1 MENTITNID
10 KFIAYALNYP
20 MEFFTITNNSG
31 VSSEVYLPS
40 VFRAFE
46 KSVFNSTL
54 NHLVSKWNYVCMET
68 DAYGRMIKFYTY
80 LDNKNKER
88 MLNYIVE
95 NYQK

>member
-31 VSSEVYLPS
+31 VSSDIYLPS
-40 VFRAFE
+40 VFMAFE
-46 KSVFNSTL
+46 SSVF

-68 DAYGRMIKFYTY
+68 DAYGRMIKFYTH
-80 LDNKNKER
+80 LDNHNKKK